1 MNVVWGTNVI
11 PNNMTGTKVF
21 QALSKLI
28 FDVKIASTQKKMFA
42 SNATSYI
49 VATMNINISQH
60 VIIVEICFAKNTWKN
75 LANMDG
81 IAEDHVE
88 CHIPGRTHWLVRLNL
103 ILKLLFQHS
112 RYIIIIINV
121 VSHVIYF
128 FLYLF
133 LTLTQFSI
141 FF

>member
-28 FDVKIASTQKKMFA
+28 LDVKIASTQKKMFA

-81 IAEDHVE
+81 IAKIMLNVTF
-88 CHIPGRTHWLVRLNL
+88 RTDTLAGTIKFNL
-103 ILKLLFQHS
+103 EYFHHMFNIADTLLYS
-112 RYIIIIINV
+112 
-121 VSHVIYF
+121 SM
-128 FLYLF
+128 
-133 LTLTQFSI
+133 
-141 FF
+141 